1 MKKQGIF
8 FITIGIVLIFFLT
21 GCYVFHQIGWM
32 DSLVLQF
39 LEMIRSDT
47 MHSIML
53 FFTNVFYGPI
63 YFLLISI
70 VVIWLWIT
78 KHRKEA
84 FYFVLVLILGNLLIL
99 GMKQLFLRDRPA
111 LPLIPI
117 DGYSFPSAHTYN
129 AVIFYG
135 FLLYLVKRYI
145 SVKSLR
151 YLISIV
157 LVFFIILTAISR
169 LYLQVHYFTDIIGGF
184 ALGFLTFGI
193 FLLIVDKEK
202 SKPVTSSGD
211 GKSDL
216 SW

>member
-8 FITIGIVLIFFLT
+8 FIAIGIVLIFFLT
-21 GCYVFHQIGWM
+21 GCYVFHQVGWM

-84 FYFVLVLILGNLLIL
+84 FYFVLVLILL
-99 GMKQLFLRDRPA
+99 KLFL
-111 LPLIPI
+111 
-117 DGYSFPSAHTYN
+117 Y
-129 AVIFYG
+129 
-135 FLLYLVKRYI
+135 
-145 SVKSLR
+145 
-151 YLISIV
+151 
-157 LVFFIILTAISR
+157 
-169 LYLQVHYFTDIIGGF
+169 
-184 ALGFLTFGI
+184 
-193 FLLIVDKEK
+193 FLLIHDNNFDILQLLLKLVLLKNLNEY
-202 SKPVTSSGD
+202 PF
-211 GKSDL
+211 L
-216 SW
+216 IF